1 MPSLAP
7 TRSHDTA
14 PRVLVALAALLA
26 VSLAWH
32 GPVAQWSDYHA
43 FADTRA
49 WLGIPNAADVLSNLP
64 FAVIGAW
71 GLHAFARAPA
81 STPARAAWIVLS
93 LALIATAAG
102 SAYYH
107 GAPDNTRLVFDRI
120 PIAVAC
126 VAILAALL
134 AERGM
139 PRWASPAALALGTLA
154 AVGAVLH
161 WYWTETQGAGDL
173 RLYLFMQG
181 LPMLLVPAALLMRM
195 RIGSPG
201 ATPDAAWW
209 AVLGCYVA
217 AKVAEG
223 LDHPLMR
230 ALGAV
235 SGHTLKH
242 LLAALGAALLL
253 RGAIAARRAAAQL
266 R

>member
-1 MPSLAP
+1 MPSLASA
-7 TRSHDTA
+7 RSRESA
-14 PRVLVALAALLA
+14 PRILVAIAVLLAVALA
-26 VSLAWH
+26 WQ
-32 GPVAQWSDYHA
+32 GPIAQWSAYHA

-64 FAVIGAW
+64 FAAIGIW
-71 GLHAFARAPA
+71 GLRAFAGAHPA
-81 STPARAAWIVLS
+81 TPARAAWLTLG
-93 LALIATAAG
+93 LALIGTAAG

-107 GAPDNTRLVFDRI
+107 WAPDNTRLVFDRI

-126 VAILAALL
+126 VAIVAALL

-139 PRWASPAALALGTLA
+139 PRCASPAALALGALA
-154 AVGAVLH
+154 AVAAVLH

-173 RLYLFMQG
+173 RLYLFLQG

-195 RIGSPG
+195 RAAAPG

-209 AVLGCYVA
+209 WVLGLYVA
-217 AKVAEG
+217 AKVVEG
-223 LDHPLMR
+223 LDDEVLR
-230 ALGAV
+230 TLGVA

-242 LLAALGAALLL
+242 LLAASGAALLL
-253 RGAIAARRAAAQL
+253 RGAVAARRAAAQL